1 MAKDLGFIKEL
12 KKKDPKA
19 LDYLV
24 DNYSNLI
31 FKIANGILNDRE
43 LSKEC
48 VNDVILKIWNNSKS
62 FNREENKFN
71 LWVMAISKYTA
82 IDMLRKEK
90 KHYGNEELDSA
101 KITYSHNIEEKI
113 INNEAI
119 EGVRNQ
125 INKMSA
131 VDKEIF
137 LKKFFEEKSS
147 KEVAEELGVTEKF
160 INLRIFRGRKKLK
173 EGFSN
178 ERS

>member
-82 IDMLRKEK
+82 IDILRKEK
-90 KHYGNEELDSA
+90 KHYGNKELDSA

-125 INKMSA
+125 INKMST

-173 EGFSN
+173 EGFGN

>member
-1 MAKDLGFIKEL
+1 MVKDLEFIKAL
-12 KKKDPKA
+12 KKKEPKA
-19 LDYLV
+19 LDYIV

-48 VNDVILKIWNNSKS
+48 VNDVILKIWNNSKA

-82 IDMLRKEK
+82 IDMLRREK
-90 KHYGNEELDSA
+90 KHYGNEELDNVIIA
-101 KITYSHNIEEKI
+101 YEDNIEEKI
-113 INNEAI
+113 INNETI
-119 EGVRNQ
+119 ENVRKQ
-125 INKMSA
+125 INKMSS

-137 LKKFFEEKSS
+137 LKKFFEDKSS
-147 KEVAEELGVTEKF
+147 KDVAKELGVTEKF

-173 EGFSN
+173 EKFSR
-178 ERS
+178 ERV

>member
-71 LWVMAISKYTA
+71 L
-82 IDMLRKEK
+82 
-90 KHYGNEELDSA
+90 
-101 KITYSHNIEEKI
+101 
-113 INNEAI
+113 
-119 EGVRNQ
+119 
-125 INKMSA
+125 
-131 VDKEIF
+131 
-137 LKKFFEEKSS
+137 
-147 KEVAEELGVTEKF
+147 
-160 INLRIFRGRKKLK
+160 
-173 EGFSN
+173 
-178 ERS
+178 